1 LLALIKENCGH
12 LVTGF
17 LGTPYLCRA
26 LADSG
31 AIDAAYSLLM
41 REEYPSWLY
50 QVRKGATTVWEHWDG
65 LKPDGTMWS
74 ADMNSFNHYAYGSI
88 GEWMHSSVA
97 GISADES
104 SPGYKRILFKP
115 LPGGGLSRAEA
126 SIQTVYGLA
135 SIKWEIEDGQLKVET
150 LVPHNATASL
160 VPPVGGAAASAVE
173 LGSGRESFTY
183 PWAAT
188 PSS

>member
-1 LLALIKENCGH
+1 
-12 LVTGF
+12 
-17 LGTPYLCRA
+17 
-26 LADSG
+26 
-31 AIDAAYSLLM
+31 
-41 REEYPSWLY
+41 
-50 QVRKGATTVWEHWDG
+50 
-65 LKPDGTMWS
+65 
-74 ADMNSFNHYAYGSI
+74 
-88 GEWMHSSVA
+88 
-97 GISADES
+97 
-104 SPGYKRILFKP
+104 LFKP